1 MQAIGLSRGGQTT
14 KIHALTDVIGHPFAL
29 MLTPGNVA
37 DVTAAP
43 ALLARAEKAK
53 YVIADKGYD
62 ADDLR
67 RSLRQAGIVP
77 VIPGRTNRKRR
88 IHHDM
93 VRYRERHNIEN
104 AFCRLK
110 SLPPRRR
117 GTSAASQRGMTNS
130 QRISCLPSHWRSSWH
145 SGYD

>member
-1 MQAIGLSRGGQTT
+1 
-14 KIHALTDVIGHPFAL
+14 

-43 ALLARAEKAK
+43 ALLARAEKAR

-67 RSLRQAGIVP
+67 QSLRQAGIVP
-77 VIPGRTNRKRR
+77 VIPGRVNRKRR
-88 IHHDM
+88 IHHDKR
-93 VRYRERHNIEN
+93 RYRRRHLIEN

-110 SLPPRRR
+110 DFRRVATR
-117 GTSAASQRGMTNS
+117 YDKLAANFLSAVALAV
-130 QRISCLPSHWRSSWH
+130 ILAFWI
-145 SGYD
+145 